1 MKEQAILFGPD
12 SILSGVFCRPDGEA
26 DPNRPAVLFWNVGLL
41 HRVGPFR
48 MYVDLARRLAA
59 RGFASL
65 RFDLSGL
72 GDSLPARDQ
81 APRRERVTAEV
92 RAAMDWVTGAGGGR
106 TFVLVGL
113 CSGADDAHAVAAADQ
128 RVTAAVLMDG
138 YTYPTLRF
146 HLLRYASFLSSPRRI
161 GRFLKRGWAHMHR
174 LARRQPAEPSMA
186 DELGLACPPR
196 AEAQRGIQQ
205 LVDRGGRL
213 LFVYT
218 GEAHA
223 YYNYAAQF
231 WDMFPGLN
239 PRGRIECHYMREA
252 DHIFSEVPARR
263 ALMDRIC
270 AWITNPPAN
279 A

>member
-1 MKEQAILFGPD
+1 VKEQAIRFGPD
-12 SILSGVFCRPDGEA
+12 SILSGVFCRPDGEP
-26 DPNRPAVLFWNVGLL
+26 DPSRPALLFWNVGLL

-59 RGFASL
+59 QGFASL

-81 APRRERVTAEV
+81 APRHERVTAEI
-92 RAAMDWVTGAGGGR
+92 RSAMDWVANEYGSR
-106 TFVLVGL
+106 TFTLVGL
-113 CSGADDAHAVAAADQ
+113 CSGADDAHAVTAADE
-128 RVTAAVLMDG
+128 RVTAAVLIDG

-146 HLLRYASFLSSPRRI
+146 HLLRHASFLSSPRRI
-161 GRFLKRGWAHMHR
+161 GRFFKRCWVR
-174 LARRQPAEPSMA
+174 LRRIVRREPAEPSMA
-186 DELGLACPPR
+186 DELGLVCPPR
-196 AEAQRGIQQ
+196 AAAQRDIQN

-239 PRGRIECHYMREA
+239 PRGRIACDYMREA

-270 AWITNPPAN
+270 AWITNPPAKS
-279 A
+279 